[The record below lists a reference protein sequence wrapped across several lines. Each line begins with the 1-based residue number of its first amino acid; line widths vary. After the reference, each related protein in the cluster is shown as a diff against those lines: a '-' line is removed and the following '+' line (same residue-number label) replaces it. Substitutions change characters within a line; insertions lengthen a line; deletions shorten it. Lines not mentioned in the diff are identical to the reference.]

1 MKSSPAGAILQS
13 DRTPLLKLNLTKHQ
27 KKNTLDAIESGGI
40 PGYPSGF
47 SGDARL
53 LWVYPTHKKEPDK
66 EQASQPAPLS
76 GSSFLMNDLPS
87 EQVLLH

>member
-1 MKSSPAGAILQS
+1 MQS

-53 LWVYPTHKKEPDK
+53 LWAYPTHKKSRIK
-66 EQASQPAPLS
+66 NRHLSLRLYPAHHFS
-76 GSSFLMNDLPS
+76 
-87 EQVLLH
+87 